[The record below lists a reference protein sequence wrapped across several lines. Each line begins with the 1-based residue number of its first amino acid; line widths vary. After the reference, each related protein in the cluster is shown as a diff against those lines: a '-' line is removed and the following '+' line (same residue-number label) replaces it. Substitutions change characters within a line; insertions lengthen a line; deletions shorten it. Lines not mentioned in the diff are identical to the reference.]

1 MAKIRIEDGDVV
13 VHLSLL
19 EKVAAMR
26 GDVHIPRSAVDSVPD
41 ENPGENPCDNYWDH
55 ADN

>member
-1 MAKIRIEDGDVV
+1 MAKIRIEDGDVI

-26 GDVHIPRSAVDSVPD
+26 GDVHIPRSAVDLGTRREEPFR
-41 ENPGENPCDNYWDH
+41 
-55 ADN
+55 